1 MQVLFIFGITLGAL
15 VLVIAGMAV
24 GVMFGRKPIAGS
36 CGGLNNKTNPD
47 GSTSCSLCSQ
57 PSDACRELR
66 EKMVR
71 DGTVDSG
78 QDSQSGENC
87 STAQDACEKD
97 CQAEGCSKEMI
108 DACKGQ

>member
-1 MQVLFIFGITLGAL
+1 MPMLLIFGVTLGAL
-15 VLVIAGMAV
+15 LLVIAGMAV

-71 DGTVDSG
+71 DGTLRPG
-78 QDSQSGENC
+78 QDSQSAENC
-87 STAQDACEKD
+87 SPHGAGCEKD
-97 CQAEGCSKEMI
+97 CEAEGCSKEMI
-108 DACKGQ
+108 DACKGR